1 MREESSF
8 HPPSPPRG
16 RLLGLVRGCG
26 LEIVTPLLLGV
37 LMEST
42 DLLTD
47 TNRRPQFT
55 EGKASGK
62 EREENA
68 VHKRRKNRDAHIT
81 TTRIKEREKK
91 RNIHQYKRK
100 CHAERGNNMMERK
113 TTFHHT
119 LLLIHQ
125 SLEHEKTGL
134 KA

>member
-81 TTRIKEREKK
+81 TTRIKERENKK
-91 RNIHQYKRK
+91 KHPPVQEKMP
-100 CHAERGNNMMERK
+100 RGKGE
-113 TTFHHT
+113 
-119 LLLIHQ
+119 
-125 SLEHEKTGL
+125 
-134 KA
+134 